1 MAGQNIRTLE
11 GLITLTREEREAIS
25 EFVDILRKRF
35 GSLIEMQNPNFYIL
49 FFERQ
54 TKTLQIKQ
62 KLLVYPCLMF

>member
-49 FFERQ
+49 FF
-54 TKTLQIKQ
+54 IS
-62 KLLVYPCLMF
+62 